1 MSKKSTAEG
10 FFDDGLT
17 YLFKNESGL
26 VNIRPRHIHFEV
38 KTLTAEVETCDLRF
52 YSVDEVIVPEEGA
65 EEAQEEQKEEDKKTT
80 EEEVTSA
87 PAGPNEEYVKVEFSD
102 VALFRLGYFNYA
114 KLNTESMV
122 KQFKEDE
129 WYVIDLIFDW

>member
-1 MSKKSTAEG
+1 MTKKSTAEG

-17 YLFKNESGL
+17 YVFKNESGL

-38 KTLTAEVETCDLRF
+38 KTLSAEVETCDLRF
-52 YSVDEVIVPEEGA
+52 YSVEEVPVPEEA
-65 EEAQEEQKEEDKKTT
+65 EEVQEEEKEEGKETT

-87 PAGPNEEYVKVEFSD
+87 PAGPNDEYVKVEFSD
-102 VALFRLGYFNYA
+102 VALFRLGYFNFA

-122 KQFKEDE
+122 K
-129 WYVIDLIFDW
+129 